1 MKIATFETP
10 GRATR
15 VSVDDHHAYVADSA
29 SGVRIIG
36 LTNPSTPESVGMF
49 ITPRP
54 ARDVSAD
61 GALVLVVVGDSE
73 REGDDRHILIL
84 QRQ

>member
-1 MKIATFETP
+1 MLSHEFSEHWDKST
-10 GRATR
+10 
-15 VSVDDHHAYVADSA
+15 DSA

-61 GALVLVVVGDSE
+61 GALGLVVVGDSE